1 MRRATVAWLAGGVP
15 AATCGRRPPPLP
27 TVSLAPR
34 TFTELAR
41 GRGAAGRRART
52 LAGIR
57 RTLVDVRSAFHIAL
71 VQSRWGAYPVKLP
84 GLAGGTL
91 AITEA
96 AGSAVLRS
104 YAFAPGRHLWGTL
117 DVAGD
122 PARARLFGALRV
134 CGARAAGGVVDI
146 ATDGRLHGMLGGV
159 RFGARDPLPSVP
171 ACG

>member
-1 MRRATVAWLAGGVP
+1 MRATGAGHVARGRRA

-57 RTLVDVRSAFHIAL
+57 RTLVEVRSAFHVAL

-91 AITEA
+91 AIGRRRVA
-96 AGSAVLRS
+96 RCSAR
-104 YAFAPGRHLWGTL
+104 T
-117 DVAGD
+117 
-122 PARARLFGALRV
+122 
-134 CGARAAGGVVDI
+134 
-146 ATDGRLHGMLGGV
+146 RLHRASL
-159 RFGARDPLPSVP
+159 
-171 ACG
+171 